1 MLYNTGI
8 NIPNYDDIRQ
18 NEGFKNVSLG
28 NVLAA
33 SLAQKAVTFVRT
45 ENGDEELFKNL
56 IKEAFTVQVGLHELL
71 GHGSGK
77 LFYQDAKG
85 GFNFEQANTINPLNG
100 QPVDKFYKE
109 GETWDSKFPVFGSS
123 YEECK

>member
-1 MLYNTGI
+1 MFFNPGI

-33 SLAQKAVTFVRT
+33 SLAQKAVTFISS
-45 ENGDEELFKNL
+45 ENGDEQLFKDL

-85 GFNFEQANTINPLNG
+85 GYNFDQTSTINPLNN
-100 QPVDKFYKE
+100 QLVLKFYKE